1 MKYLTTLLLI
11 LSVISVTEAKLHTE
25 LVEYH
30 VGDKVMEG
38 YLAYDDATT
47 ARRPGVLVVHEWM
60 GINDYTRMRC
70 DQLARLGYVAFAPDI
85 YGKGVRPSTP
95 GEAGALAGS
104 LKSDRPTMR
113 ARAAAGLAVLKENR
127 MVERRKIAAI
137 GYCFGGTVALELAR
151 SGADVAGT
159 VSIHGGLDT
168 PTPGDARNILGRVL
182 VLHGAD
188 DPNVPP
194 AQVAAFQQEMRDAKI
209 DWYMV
214 AYGNA
219 VHAFTN
225 PSAGNDP
232 SKGAAYNATADRRSW
247 VELMSFFEEI
257 FDLGK

>member
-1 MKYLTTLLLI
+1 M
-11 LSVISVTEAKLHTE
+11 LSMISATEAKLHTE
-25 LVEYH
+25 LVEYRA
-30 VGDKVMEG
+30 GDKIMEG

-47 ARRPGVLVVHEWM
+47 AKRPGVLVVHEWM
-60 GINDYTRMRC
+60 GLNDYTRMRC
-70 DQLARLGYVAFAPDI
+70 NQLAELGYVAFAPDM
-85 YGKGVRPSTP
+85 YGKGVRATTP
-95 GEAGALAGS
+95 QEAGALAGA
-104 LKSDRPTMR
+104 LKNYRPTMR
-113 ARAAAGLAVLKENR
+113 VRAAAGLAVLKENR

-151 SGADVAGT
+151 SGAEVAGT

-168 PTPGDARNILGRVL
+168 PTPADARNILGRVL

-194 AQVAAFQQEMRDAKI
+194 AQVAAFQQEMRDAKV
-209 DWYMV
+209 DWYMI

-232 SKGAAYNATADRRSW
+232 SKGAAYNAVADRRSW
-247 VELMSFFEEI
+247 VDMMTFFAEI
-257 FDLGK
+257 FELKRE